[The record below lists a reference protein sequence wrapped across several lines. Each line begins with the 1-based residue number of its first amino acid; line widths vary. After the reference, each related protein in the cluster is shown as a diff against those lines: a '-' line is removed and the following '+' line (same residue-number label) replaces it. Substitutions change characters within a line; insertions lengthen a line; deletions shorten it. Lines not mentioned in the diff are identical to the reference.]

1 MKNLILLLTIII
13 SIQTTAQVDSIYKN
27 YKFISKND
35 AVVYSL
41 TFIAGMA
48 EGFRDALSFHFST
61 GVQKTLPNINP
72 NFWNPKIS
80 WVNKNESDFLRLFP
94 MFSDGWHAVNVPN
107 HLGNVAAIAISTS
120 DFQGKYRGWRLLRK
134 AAFSIL
140 ANRAG
145 FLLTYNV
152 IFRDRV
158 N

>member
-1 MKNLILLLTIII
+1 MKYLLIILLLFN
-13 SIQTTAQVDSIYKN
+13 QATAQVDSIYKH

-35 AVVYSL
+35 VVVYSL
-41 TFIAGMA
+41 TFVAGMA

-61 GVQKTLPNINP
+61 GVQKTFPNIDQQ
-72 NFWNPKIS
+72 FFNPKIS
-80 WVNKNESDFLRLFP
+80 WINQHNSPFLQIFP
-94 MFSDGWHAVNVPN
+94 AFSDGWHGANGLN
-107 HLGNVAAIAISTS
+107 HTGNVAAIAISTN
-120 DFQGKYRGWRLLRK
+120 DFQGKYKGWRLLRK

-145 FLLTYNV
+145 FFLTYNV

>member
-1 MKNLILLLTIII
+1 MKTTICLILIIPLFA
-13 SIQTTAQVDSIYKN
+13 TAQVDSIYKN

-41 TFIAGMA
+41 TFVAGMA
-48 EGFRDALSFHFST
+48 EGFRDALSYHFST

-72 NFWNPKIS
+72 DFWNPKIS
-80 WVNKNESDFLRLFP
+80 WVNKNKSPFLSLFP

-107 HLGNVAAIAISTS
+107 HLGNVAAIAVSS
-120 DFQGKYRGWRLLRK
+120 NDFKGKWKVWRLIKK
-134 AAFSIL
+134 AAFSVL

-145 FLLTYNV
+145 FFLTYNV